1 MDGILR
7 LSHVYP
13 IYILDVI
20 SHPPLKKVR
29 HTKTRY
35 LDDAGE
41 GVKVFWCDTND
52 LTAVSL

>member
-1 MDGILR
+1 MDEISR

-20 SHPPLKKVR
+20 SRPTLKKVR

-41 GVKVFWCDTND
+41 GVNN
-52 LTAVSL
+52 